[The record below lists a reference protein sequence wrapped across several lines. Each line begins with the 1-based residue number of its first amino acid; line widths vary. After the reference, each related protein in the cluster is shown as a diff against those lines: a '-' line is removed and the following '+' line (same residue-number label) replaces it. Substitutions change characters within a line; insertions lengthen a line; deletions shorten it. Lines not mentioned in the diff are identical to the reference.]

1 MSLADDVDKGWS
13 ISHCHGW
20 LLSVGTQRPLGGDV
34 VVVEL
39 LVDVVDDVVEDDVV
53 EDVVEDDAVVDD
65 VAVDVVVD
73 GAVKVVEGREPGPP
87 AVVVDA

>member
-39 LVDVVDDVVEDDVV
+39 LVDVV